1 MFSEFGYV
9 FRPFST
15 SGSNCDFFFPS
26 FRCSYSILTSCLT
39 IFRLPNGIWPIFS
52 LVSDPNASIWE
63 LRDVISLMARWL
75 KPLLFVKNSPWGTF
89 SNSEIKNCTT
99 MILWWCSYN
108 WTAKRAFSSIT
119 SPPSA
124 SLVYDGLS
132 PFEVFRLCS
141 VQERLHLRFVK
152 LSFQSIFTIS
162 KFVIHQKKCTVQLC
176 YQTNDVY
183 SFHLYLSYAFGHDF
197 SSFAAFACNS
207 SVYMC
212 IRDLN

>member
-26 FRCSYSILTSCLT
+26 FRCSYSILTSCLA
-39 IFRLPNGIWPIFS
+39 IFRLPNGIMINLLFG
-52 LVSDPNASIWE
+52 
-63 LRDVISLMARWL
+63 LRSKCINMRIAGCHFTNGAVT

-162 KFVIHQKKCTVQLC
+162 NFVIHQKKCTVQLC